1 MSASLSCS
9 GARRV
14 YTHRGG
20 NTDYPIRKQLQYRAT
35 GVLLRSGFHAFSGNT
50 AHAAASASQL
60 FRIDPDRIEVIY
72 NGLDFALLEPQ
83 RSKPQIEQELGIEA
97 GDFVLG
103 SAAHLR
109 PWKRIDRLLR
119 LVATLQEDGVRLLI
133 IGGGPDRQRL
143 ERIAAELDL
152 GDRLILTG
160 MQRHIGDYLQVMDAF
175 CLPSTGLESFGN
187 AAVEAMAVGVP
198 TVVFEDGGGLPEH
211 IEPGQ
216 TGFVVANED
225 ELRSVTRR
233 LTTDDALRDR
243 VSAAGKEAIREKYTV
258 ARAIERYDALYA
270 AALTAGAN

>member
-1 MSASLSCS
+1 
-9 GARRV
+9 
-14 YTHRGG
+14 
-20 NTDYPIRKQLQYRAT
+20 
-35 GVLLRSGFHAFSGNT
+35 VLLRGGFHAISGNT

-60 FRIDPDRIEVIY
+60 FRIEPDRIEVTY

-119 LVATLQEDGVRLLI
+119 LVATLRENGFRLLI
-133 IGGGPDRQRL
+133 VGGGPDRPRL

-160 MQRHIGDYLQVMDAF
+160 MQRHVGDYLQVMDAF

-211 IEPGQ
+211 VVSGQ
-216 TGFVVANED
+216 TGFVVANDGELMTSVRRLAED
-225 ELRSVTRR
+225 ESLRQRI
-233 LTTDDALRDR
+233 
-243 VSAAGKEAIREKYTV
+243 SAAGRSAVREKYTV
-258 ARAIERYDALYA
+258 ARAVARYDALYA
-270 AALTAGAN
+270 EALGARAR